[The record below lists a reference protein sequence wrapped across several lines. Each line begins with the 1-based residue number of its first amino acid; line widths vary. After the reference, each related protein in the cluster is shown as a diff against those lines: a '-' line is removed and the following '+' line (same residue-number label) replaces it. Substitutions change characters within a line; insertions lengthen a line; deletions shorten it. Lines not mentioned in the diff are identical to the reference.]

1 MLVGVKL
8 GEPQPGMY
16 DVVIRSGTIYDG
28 TGSAGFRADI
38 ALKGDSVAA
47 IDKSIKERA
56 EIEIDASGLAV
67 APGFINMLSWA
78 TESLIEDGRSLSD
91 IKQGVTLEVM
101 GEGVSMGP
109 LNSFLKQDMIERQG
123 DIKFDVTWTKLSEYL
138 DYLVKRG
145 VSTNVA
151 SFIGATSPRRYV
163 IGDEDR
169 APTPEELKKMQELVR
184 EAMREGALGVAS
196 ALIYAP
202 AFYAKTDELIAL
214 AQAAAEYD
222 GMYCSHLRSEGDAFL
237 EGLDEFL
244 EIADKAKIR
253 SEIYHLKAAG
263 QSNWHKI
270 DKAIAKIE
278 EARKRGLSI
287 TADMYMYT
295 AACTGLDAAMP
306 PWVQDGG
313 HNKWTE
319 RLKDPSIRE
328 RVKQDMLNDGGHW
341 ENGFRHA
348 GPEGTLLV
356 GFKNDKLKP
365 LTGKTLAEIANMR
378 GQSPVET
385 AMDLVIEDDSR
396 VATVYFWM
404 CEENVRKQL
413 ALPWMSVC
421 SDGES
426 LASEGVFL
434 KSNPHPRA
442 YGNFAR
448 FLGKYVRE
456 EKVTTLE
463 DAIRRLT
470 FLPASN
476 LKISKRGAL
485 LPGYFA
491 DVVVF
496 DPEKLIDKATF
507 EKPHQYAEGMIHVF
521 VNGKQVL
528 KNSEHTGALPGQV
541 VYGPG
546 KARLPN

>member
-1 MLVGVKL
+1 
-8 GEPQPGMY
+8 MY

-28 TGSAGFRADI
+28 TGEVAFGADI
-38 ALKGDSVAA
+38 ALKDGSIAA
-47 IDKSIKERA
+47 IDGSIKERA
-56 EIEIDASGLAV
+56 EVEIDASGLAV

-78 TESLIEDGRSLSD
+78 NESLIEDGRSLSD

-109 LNSFLKQDMIERQG
+109 LNDFLKQDMIDRQG

-138 DYLVKRG
+138 DYLIKRG
-145 VSTNVA
+145 ISTNVA

-169 APTPEELKKMQELVR
+169 APTIAELAKMQELVR

-202 AFYAKTDELIAL
+202 AFYAKTSELIAL

-222 GMYCSHLRSEGDAFL
+222 GLYCSHLRSEGDGFL

-244 EIADKAKIR
+244 EIAEQSKIR
-253 SEIYHLKAAG
+253 AEVYHLKAAG
-263 QSNWHKI
+263 RSNWHKI

-278 EARKRGLSI
+278 DARNRGLSV
-287 TADMYMYT
+287 TADMYTYT

-328 RVKQDMLNDGGHW
+328 RVKQEMLSDGGDW

-365 LTGKTLAEIANMR
+365 LTGKTLAEIATMR
-378 GQSPVET
+378 GQSPAET

-413 ALPWMSVC
+413 SLPWMSFC
-421 SDGES
+421 SDSES
-426 LASEGVFL
+426 LANEGVFL

-470 FLPASN
+470 SLPATN

-485 LPGYFA
+485 KPGYCA

-496 DPEKLIDKATF
+496 DPDKIADKATF
-507 EKPHQYAEGMIHVF
+507 ENPHQYAEGMIHVF
-521 VNGKQVL
+521 VNGKHVL
-528 KNSEHTGALPGQV
+528 KNGEHTGALPGQV
-541 VYGPG
+541 VHGPG
-546 KARLPN
+546 KVEC